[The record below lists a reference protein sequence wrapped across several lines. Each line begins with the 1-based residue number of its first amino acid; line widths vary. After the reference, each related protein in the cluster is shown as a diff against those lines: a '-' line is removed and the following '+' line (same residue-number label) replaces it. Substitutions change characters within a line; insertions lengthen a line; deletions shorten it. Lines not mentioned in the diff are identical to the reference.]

1 MQARQGAAS
10 NKMRRSRF
18 FLLAFSLVLISLSNT
33 GTHAQTRIADHFL
46 RDRSVRRIQPSRIS
60 LPVFSS
66 AAADAFPAKQKP
78 VPEAAAG
85 GTKLDFFSDV
95 SMVVDWTDV
104 VAQSGDAVAWYGRV
118 QGAPYGQAT
127 FVRTGD
133 RLIGSATRGD
143 GKVYQV
149 RTAEDGTQWNLE
161 IDQSLLPDGAAD
173 SPEVAPDPAVASSAA
188 ASDAVAPDDG
198 STIDVLVLYTP
209 AARQFYGKTELIEA
223 QVQLAIAVTNQ
234 GYAASGVIQRVR
246 LVNTQEIN
254 YVESSR
260 ISDDLT
266 NLRSGNGVLAQAQ
279 TLRDTYGADLVS
291 LWVATPENTCGIGY
305 ILNPS
310 LPAATMASLGFSV
323 AERQCAVDNYT
334 FAHEMGHNMG
344 AHHAKD
350 DLNPDG
356 TVPSGAYPY
365 SNGYKQKT
373 GPNKFRTIMA
383 YDGNC
388 GCPRIDYWSNPNVT
402 YFGLPTGVDPSS
414 TDSAANYLTLNNTR
428 QIVAN
433 FRASVVPPPPGGA
446 DNTGPALTITSPT
459 DNGTLAQGATVA
471 GTATTSATVT
481 NAVPNIAVISA
492 GRTAVMLMDC
502 IAAMPC
508 AAGIR
513 SSAGITK
520 PEKA

>member
-10 NKMRRSRF
+10 NKMRRNRF

-161 IDQSLLPDGAAD
+161 IDQSLLPDGETDAPA
-173 SPEVAPDPAVASSAA
+173 VAPGPAVASSAA
-188 ASDAVAPDDG
+188 ASHAVAPDDG

-209 AARQFYGKTELIEA
+209 AARQAALGTTGIQQL
-223 QVQLAIAVTNQ
+223 VQLGIAETNQ
-234 GYAASGVIQRVR
+234 GYLNSGVIQRVR

-254 YVESSR
+254 YVESSS
-260 ISDDLT
+260 ISNDLT
-266 NLRSGNGVLAQAQ
+266 NLRTGSGVLAQAQ

-291 LWVATPENTCGIGY
+291 LWVDTPELTCGIGY
-305 ILNPS
+305 VLSNPS
-310 LPAATMASLGFSV
+310 LPPSSLASIGFSV
-323 AERQCAVDNYT
+323 AEQNCATGNYT
-334 FAHEMGHNMG
+334 FGHEMGHNMG

-350 DLNPDG
+350 DLNSDG
-356 TVPSGAYPY
+356 SVPAGAYPY

-373 GPNKFRTIMA
+373 GTNRFRTIMA
-383 YDGNC
+383 YD
-388 GCPRIDYWSNPNVT
+388 
-402 YFGLPTGVDPSS
+402 
-414 TDSAANYLTLNNTR
+414 
-428 QIVAN
+428 
-433 FRASVVPPPPGGA
+433 
-446 DNTGPALTITSPT
+446 
-459 DNGTLAQGATVA
+459 
-471 GTATTSATVT
+471 
-481 NAVPNIAVISA
+481 
-492 GRTAVMLMDC
+492 
-502 IAAMPC
+502 
-508 AAGIR
+508 
-513 SSAGITK
+513 
-520 PEKA
+520 